1 MIDQLRQFLNE
12 PLRDRDRARLFAL
25 AVGVIAATA
34 AMLALLDRPEPQQA
48 SRTRP
53 PVTRPRP
60 AATAAPP
67 STAVAVKRPSEE
79 GNPAAAAVASPAQI
93 KAAKRAARRF
103 LTGYLPYSYGQR
115 RARTVPA
122 ASPALRRR
130 LRERRPR
137 VPARERRRD
146 PRLVLVQASGVG
158 RREAALVALVSDGAR
173 RYTVPVELERAAAG
187 WRVTR
192 VGS

>member
-1 MIDQLRQFLNE
+1 MIDQLRQFLNQ

-67 STAVAVKRPSEE
+67 STAEAVKRPSEE
-79 GNPAAAAVASPAQI
+79 GDPAAAAVASPAQI

-103 LTGYLPYSYGQR
+103 LAGYLPYSYGPRGADGRDR
-115 RARTVPA
+115 RDEPGASDGGCDAA
-122 ASPALRRR
+122 ASRSSARATPRTRVLCCCRPTAQAGCRRR
-130 LRERRPR
+130 WSRW
-137 VPARERRRD
+137 
-146 PRLVLVQASGVG
+146 S
-158 RREAALVALVSDGAR
+158 SDGAR
-173 RYTVPVELERAAAG
+173 RYTVPVELERAARAG
-187 WRVTR
+187 A
-192 VGS
+192 